1 MKSPEPTLPPA
12 DLETAPTANHL
23 FPGDTSDLPL
33 DTRRVLVQLL
43 AGPSLEGRRHSK
55 LWATL
60 VRDEV
65 VIRSR
70 LSELFLE
77 LVTDMDLQVAFTR
90 QAAVGDLDAP
100 ALLRTAPLTFIDS
113 ALLMY
118 LRQRL
123 TEADARAERAVIDA
137 AEIIDHLA
145 VYERSV
151 NTDRAGYERR
161 CQTSIEK
168 FKKHS
173 ILQKIRSTDDRYEI
187 SPTLKLLFSV
197 TEILA
202 LTDLYGKMASDV

>member
-1 MKSPEPTLPPA
+1 
-12 DLETAPTANHL
+12 
-23 FPGDTSDLPL
+23 
-33 DTRRVLVQLL
+33 
-43 AGPSLEGRRHSK
+43 
-55 LWATL
+55 
-60 VRDEV
+60 
-65 VIRSR
+65 
-70 LSELFLE
+70 
-77 LVTDMDLQVAFTR
+77 
-90 QAAVGDLDAP
+90 
-100 ALLRTAPLTFIDS
+100 
-113 ALLMY
+113 MY